1 MPFEFVQPFDVFFR
15 REDRHVIAFFS
26 GHPVYEA
33 VEAFLGMRHGRAPL
47 VRAILTCHDQSQ
59 VDYVNDRAT
68 VAERRAGA
76 SRSAREVH
84 FAPVTFDVS
93 GPPDALRVVLRLMS
107 APGEEIALDFHAAG
121 PVRAEFGG
129 LTDPLG
135 HAPDVLPL
143 LYRDAS
149 TVASPATTIA
159 IDGHPYAIP
168 VRVQF
173 PGFTGVD
180 AYYTE
185 GFPVGVFVTGVTDVR
200 LLEAPAALAVGAR
213 WTYALDAGRAAYEI
227 AARDGDRIVIV
238 RNPGHS
244 ERITARLV
252 DGRLH
257 IAELRVPSASE
268 TPDELVLTFDPFL
281 PDPTTTGFGH
291 DPTARFAIAVAAHAD
306 LVTGRVEPGVRGFTL
321 IPADPAWAS
330 TRALAVTLSAAGD
343 ARRVTST
350 IAPR

>member
-1 MPFEFVQPFDVFFR
+1 AAR
-15 REDRHVIAFFS
+15 RPARAARGS
-26 GHPVYEA
+26 GARAGAPHRAGGERRRARGRGPHGATRRPPRRGARAARRRARAHGQHRCALERPQGA
-33 VEAFLGMRHGRAPL
+33 RLPAHAGLAAAHHAAAPHQGARGEPHGRHPAGRAGTRRGSRRARRRGAGGSARGRGSRRRANPGEAPAPTPR
-47 VRAILTCHDQSQ
+47 RAPASWS
-59 VDYVNDRAT
+59 R
-68 VAERRAGA
+68 RRAGA

-185 GFPVGVFVTGVTDVR
+185 GFPVGV
-200 LLEAPAALAVGAR
+200 
-213 WTYALDAGRAAYEI
+213 
-227 AARDGDRIVIV
+227 
-238 RNPGHS
+238 
-244 ERITARLV
+244 
-252 DGRLH
+252 
-257 IAELRVPSASE
+257 
-268 TPDELVLTFDPFL
+268 
-281 PDPTTTGFGH
+281 
-291 DPTARFAIAVAAHAD
+291 
-306 LVTGRVEPGVRGFTL
+306 
-321 IPADPAWAS
+321 
-330 TRALAVTLSAAGD
+330 
-343 ARRVTST
+343 
-350 IAPR
+350 